1 MFHLVIHPRPTSAEE
16 QARVQLGT
24 RPVTTLS
31 ITPGQLTDRFAL
43 SFEEVAQRLT
53 ELPRMFLEP
62 DGSFVWV
69 VDDFDRQYQLDGSLY
84 DDGVRLLHV
93 ELKGTCDSTALDTF
107 LSRLGWPT
115 QTLIFQLVQQ
125 GIYLS
130 EGEFRRFAFGN
141 L

>member
-1 MFHLVIHPRPTSAEE
+1 
-16 QARVQLGT
+16 
-24 RPVTTLS
+24 
-31 ITPGQLTDRFAL
+31 
-43 SFEEVAQRLT
+43 
-53 ELPRMFLEP
+53 MFLEP

-69 VDDFDRQYQLDGSLY
+69 VDDLDRQYQLDGSLY
-84 DDGVRLLHV
+84 DDGERLLHV

-107 LSRLGWPT
+107 LSQLGWPT